1 MLSGNPITSLN
12 NNSFDGV
19 NEDLEM
25 LDISNFRLHYFEYGC
40 LDALPH
46 LRSLKLTA
54 YSHLEHFNIPHLLRH
69 HHNIRELWIEAPQP
83 FTRILKKGSGPTQ
96 EMQTVQM
103 GMPTDL
109 SREMDGHLPLKLT
122 NITFSGPQFSSLNEN
137 ILKVCCYFLYYFMK
151 YYAFTFY
158 YNRVCNHHIYIFSC
172 LIPRYQNFRKIS
184 LRTWDVYVTFLLIY
198 AIIIVCSRKYPIL
211 IPVQFPICPIVFF

>member
-46 LRSLKLTA
+46 LRQLKLTA
-54 YSHLEHFNIPHLLRH
+54 YSHLEHFNIPYLLRNH
-69 HHNIRELWIEAPQP
+69 YNIRQLWIEAPQP
-83 FTRILKKGSGPTQ
+83 FTRIIKKGSGPNQ

-109 SREMDGHLPLKLT
+109 LREMEGHLPQKLT
-122 NITFSGPQFSSLNEN
+122 NITFSGPQFSTINEN
-137 ILKVCCYFLYYFMK
+137 ILMVRKAVKKNILQFKKISSTSVFR
-151 YYAFTFY
+151 A
-158 YNRVCNHHIYIFSC
+158 CNHHIYTYNCSI
-172 LIPRYQNFRKIS
+172 
-184 LRTWDVYVTFLLIY
+184 LR
-198 AIIIVCSRKYPIL
+198 
-211 IPVQFPICPIVFF
+211 

>member
-40 LDALPH
+40 LDSLPH

-83 FTRILKKGSGPTQ
+83 FTRIVKKGSGPTQ
-96 EMQTVQM
+96 EMQTLQL

-109 SREMDGHLPLKLT
+109 QREMEGHLPSKLT
-122 NITFSGPQFSSLNEN
+122 NITFSGPQFTNLNEH
-137 ILKVCCYFLYYFMK
+137 IL
-151 YYAFTFY
+151 
-158 YNRVCNHHIYIFSC
+158 RV
-172 LIPRYQNFRKIS
+172 S
-184 LRTWDVYVTFLLIY
+184 LRQLKIIDLFL
-198 AIIIVCSRKYPIL
+198 
-211 IPVQFPICPIVFF
+211 

>member
-109 SREMDGHLPLKLT
+109 SREMEGHLPLKLT

-137 ILKVCCYFLYYFMK
+137 ILKVCCYFLHYFMK
-151 YYAFTFY
+151 CYAFTFF
-158 YNRVCNHHIYIFSC
+158 YI
-172 LIPRYQNFRKIS
+172 K
-184 LRTWDVYVTFLLIY
+184 TGY
-198 AIIIVCSRKYPIL
+198 AITIFIYSAV
-211 IPVQFPICPIVFF
+211 